1 MKTQCI
7 IREVS
12 ARHTRNADEIRQTMN
27 HIKSI
32 PVDQKYIRSAA
43 DMMQTAMQNTQ
54 SEYIDSYGVAAAYV
68 MRYAVQLVK
77 EGKIAIT
84 EDPEADHE

>member
-12 ARHTRNADEIRQTMN
+12 ARHTRDADQIRQTMTAV
-27 HIKSI
+27 KSI
-32 PVDQKYIRSAA
+32 LVEQKYIRSAA
-43 DMMQTAMQNTQ
+43 DMMETAMQNTH
-54 SEYIDSYGVAAAYV
+54 SKYIDSYGVAAAYV

-77 EGKIAIT
+77 EGKIDLS